1 VRLLP
6 PPDSGFSGT
15 ALLNAVTQAAMIEEL
30 IRRGYT
36 KVDLYERG

>member
-6 PPDSGFSGT
+6 PPETGFSGT
-15 ALLNAVTQAAMIEEL
+15 ALFNVVTQAAMIDEL

-36 KVDLYERG
+36 KVDLDARG